1 MRMSCRADGTSP
13 SFFWAIDLANVESSV
28 QFQFATGGMI
38 LNANGVYQLPE
49 TMTSANIT
57 TLGLLINN
65 TAINNGTTIHC
76 SRGTL
81 SSMSTLLVFSK
92 STVIIPVMVIII
104 EMHALQLKN
113 PLSSSLRCSNN
124 KRNQLTSHGV
134 KNQPLRLMHHNY
146 SHLKSTMTQ
155 TVEWFC

>member
-13 SFFWAIDLANVESSV
+13 SFFWAIDLANDESPV
-28 QFQFATGGMI
+28 QFQFATAGGT

-92 STVIIPVMVIII
+92 STIIPVMVTINI

-124 KRNQLTSHGV
+124 KRNHMESRI
-134 KNQPLRLMHHNY
+134 NP
-146 SHLKSTMTQ
+146 
-155 TVEWFC
+155 